1 MKTVHYLGELD
12 HGLGVNDQFIYS
24 KSLTVNVDSGCN
36 EAYTVRFGLLDAIDA
51 AVSHTANAN
60 RAHIKSHVGTLQAAR
75 CDVPNNTFV
84 W

>member
-1 MKTVHYLGELD
+1 
-12 HGLGVNDQFIYS
+12 
-24 KSLTVNVDSGCN
+24 VDSGCN

-60 RAHIKSHVGTLQAAR
+60 RAHIKSYVGTLQAAR